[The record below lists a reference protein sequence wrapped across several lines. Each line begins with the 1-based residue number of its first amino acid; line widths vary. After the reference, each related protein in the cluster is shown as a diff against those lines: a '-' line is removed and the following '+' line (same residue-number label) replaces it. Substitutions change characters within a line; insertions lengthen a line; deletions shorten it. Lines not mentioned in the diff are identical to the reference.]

1 MSSLGPEAFSCTSD
15 RSLDVP
21 PSEQRTVSMHWCE
34 SPRLIDWGVRASGQ
48 SGQRPRTP
56 LSTQLCYSLIFTAR
70 IFTRDKFGDSWIDS
84 FNQQIF
90 LEFSLH
96 VRHGGRSWRC
106 NGEQN
111 WQRSCIHGAY
121 ILVIEAIPTNKTPRK
136 WRSENTLVSSLQAPI
151 FVSHGSPHRPHDP
164 PDWIPCSVWHD
175 QAPLCDWFFVP
186 VVPSAEPSPPSY
198 LDNSSSSLKSKLK
211 SHFKKGFPIFFL
223 IYSTLFPL

>member
-21 PSEQRTVSMHWCE
+21 PSEQRTLSMHWCE

-136 WRSENTLVSSLQAPI
+136 WRSENTLVSSLQ
-151 FVSHGSPHRPHDP
+151 GSYFRLSWFTSLSPWSTRLNFLQCLTWSGPAL
-164 PDWIPCSVWHD
+164 WLVFCTCGS
-175 QAPLCDWFFVP
+175 LCL
-186 VVPSAEPSPPSY
+186 ASPPSY

-211 SHFKKGFPIFFL
+211 SHFNKGFPIFFL